1 MKKPTFYYRGITIS
15 SDIQSVCF
23 RIGSDGNIYAEDQ
36 ENNADGSIIWPEP
49 TTKKVKKTVKTIRS
63 SKEGSV
69 ASFVRSNFSKKGTV
83 KEMVGNQKTIW
94 GAFNNNGWKV
104 SIRRGKSSGIWEVKR
119 VA

>member
-36 ENNADGSIIWPEP
+36 EYNADGSVIWPEP
-49 TTKKVKKTVKTIRS
+49 ITKKVKRIVRS
-63 SKEGSV
+63 PKEGSV
-69 ASFVRSNFSKKGTV
+69 ASFVRSNFKKKGTV

-104 SIRRGKSSGIWEVKR
+104 TIRRGKSSGIWEVKR